1 MTIYTHTYVPHLISS
16 SLEHMGNVRK
26 SSALFRYTFF
36 GMPSADVTKHVQ
48 PTNPCFVFWRKYV
61 FLLNYLANVVTHKLR
76 VRSLFLLPF
85 GVRHFE
91 ALVPWILVRS
101 ARMKCENL
109 LGFSRFVWSGLKWMS
124 HNLEVIS
131 GKMVLDS
138 LALVELCHA
147 SKYSCWFQAIVRRRW
162 PSWLQ
167 WGRLESEKPRTFKG
181 TCPRSHQWTQTR
193 LNMSHNESFI
203 STRCG

>member
-1 MTIYTHTYVPHLISS
+1 
-16 SLEHMGNVRK
+16 
-26 SSALFRYTFF
+26 
-36 GMPSADVTKHVQ
+36 MPSADVNKHVLKKKH
-48 PTNPCFVFWRKYV
+48 PRFVFWRKYV
-61 FLLNYLANVVTHKLR
+61 FLLNYLANGHTSC
-76 VRSLFLLPF
+76 RSLFLLPF

-91 ALVPWILVRS
+91 ALVPWIFVS
-101 ARMKCENL
+101 RMKCENL

-131 GKMVLDS
+131 GKMALDS
-138 LALVELCHA
+138 LALVELCQA

-167 WGRLESEKPRTFKG
+167 WSRLESEKPRTFKG
-181 TCPRSHQWTQTR
+181 TCPQSHQWTQTH